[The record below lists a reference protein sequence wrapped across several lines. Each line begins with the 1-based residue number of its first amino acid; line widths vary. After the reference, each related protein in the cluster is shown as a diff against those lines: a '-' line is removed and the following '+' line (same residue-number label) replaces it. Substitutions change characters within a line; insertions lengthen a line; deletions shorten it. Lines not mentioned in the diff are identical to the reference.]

1 MSKYNVLGDQHLSP
15 KPRFY
20 IFLLALFASKA
31 RLLCPKIYLKV
42 ILKKETPKEIRKETS
57 VSFLPDV
64 FVFFRKIRERAY
76 ANDVSIWFEEGA
88 R

>member
-1 MSKYNVLGDQHLSP
+1 M
-15 KPRFY
+15 
-20 IFLLALFASKA
+20 
-31 RLLCPKIYLKV
+31 
-42 ILKKETPKEIRKETS
+42 PKEIRKESS